1 MAMTKSLIDTTV
13 AGKENSD
20 EQTILKKLF
29 KMIFNLPQTV
39 SSTEAVI
46 DIINTTQEQVIKKGM
61 TDPESQK
68 SLISFYESA
77 DIETAREEE
86 IIRSILEII
95 REIRN
100 IRHQNIKSLLQSQR
114 SSTFL
119 KLLQVTATRMP
130 VWHPRH
136 DEQPPPLCGAIE
148 PLPSYVAKSGDLV
161 AALVKQSGEERWIVA
176 EAVAFKNGR
185 YEVEDIDVK
194 ETNRNFTLE
203 KIYVKP
209 LPLMR
214 ADPVTCPD
222 AFFPCNQFV
231 LAMYPQTTCFFKAL
245 VKAPPKT
252 SYDGYE
258 VLFEDDFNQYTIMM
272 VVSQRFVVS
281 YPSLEIIHKDDEMM
295 VEY

>member
-1 MAMTKSLIDTTV
+1 MTKSFIDTTV
-13 AGKENSD
+13 AGKENSN
-20 EQTILKKLF
+20 EQTLLKKLF
-29 KMIFNLPQTV
+29 KMLFNVPPTKA
-39 SSTEAVI
+39 STEAVI
-46 DIINTTQEQVIKKGM
+46 DVINTTQELVIKKGM
-61 TDPESQK
+61 IDPESQK

-77 DIETAREEE
+77 DLETTKEEE
-86 IIRSILEII
+86 VIRSMLEII
-95 REIRN
+95 QEIRN
-100 IRHQNIKSLLQSQR
+100 IQHQNIKSLLQSQR

-119 KLLQVTATRMP
+119 KLLQVTALRIP
-130 VWHPRH
+130 VWFPRH

-176 EAVAFKNGR
+176 EAVAYKNGR

-214 ADPVTCPD
+214 ADPAICPD

-245 VKAPPKT
+245 VKAVPKT
-252 SYDGYE
+252 NHDGYE

-272 VVSQRFVVS
+272 YVAQRFVVS
-281 YPSLEIIHKDDEMM
+281 FPSLEIIHKDDEMM
-295 VEY
+295 VE

>member
-1 MAMTKSLIDTTV
+1 MAKSQNETI
-13 AGKENSD
+13 KENSD
-20 EQTILKKLF
+20 EQTAIAELF
-29 KMIFNLPQTV
+29 EQLFEISHTLNTNKVL
-39 SSTEAVI
+39 I
-46 DIINTTQEQVIKKGM
+46 DKINNTQDQVIKKGM
-61 TDPESQK
+61 IDPESQK
-68 SLISFYESA
+68 SLISYY
-77 DIETAREEE
+77 ETAEQEAAKQEE
-86 IIRSILEII
+86 IIRKALESIY
-95 REIRN
+95 EIRN
-100 IRHQNIKSLLQSQR
+100 IRHQKVKSLLQSQR

-119 KLLQVTATRMP
+119 KLLQITATRMP
-130 VWHPRH
+130 VWFPKN

-161 AALVKQSGEERWIVA
+161 TALVKQSGEERWIVA
-176 EAVAFKNGR
+176 EAVEFKNGK

-194 ETNRNFTLE
+194 EVNRNFTLE
-203 KIYVKP
+203 KKYVKP

-214 ADPVTCPD
+214 ANPIICPD
-222 AFFPCNQFV
+222 ALFSCNTFV

-281 YPSLEIIHKDDEMM
+281 YPFEINLKNVEIKLES
-295 VEY
+295 